1 MHTWIIFGRNF
12 AFTKKMSW
20 CILSYFKQQMIFQCT
35 YISIFVLLDW
45 RKIPLMK
52 ALKICFLKK
61 QNNYICIQVH
71 LYIRRYHAS
80 FHKFCFNRIKHFWIW
95 VEISYSFACYASN
108 AMYFDKIHQN
118 EMMLLC
124 NSKKVAQTNLRLLS
138 QMAALH

>member
-1 MHTWIIFGRNF
+1 MQVFIN
-12 AFTKKMSW
+12 
-20 CILSYFKQQMIFQCT
+20 
-35 YISIFVLLDW
+35 FVLTES
-45 RKIPLMK
+45 
-52 ALKICFLKK
+52 
-61 QNNYICIQVH
+61 N
-71 LYIRRYHAS
+71 
-80 FHKFCFNRIKHFWIW
+80 IW